1 MTGWARMGSGRPEA
15 GLGGQSGS
23 QETREIIAVT
33 DSTDSTVVLLL
44 GAFGYSLARDKDYNK
59 WSRARALASLETN
72 FTPSCP

>member
-1 MTGWARMGSGRPEA
+1 MTGWARRGCGRPEA
-15 GLGGQSGS
+15 GLGGRSGS

-59 WSRARALASLETN
+59 WSQARALASLKTN

>member
-1 MTGWARMGSGRPEA
+1 MTGWARRGCGRPEA

-44 GAFGYSLARDKDYNK
+44 GAFGHSLARDKDYNK
-59 WSRARALASLETN
+59 WSRARALASLKTN